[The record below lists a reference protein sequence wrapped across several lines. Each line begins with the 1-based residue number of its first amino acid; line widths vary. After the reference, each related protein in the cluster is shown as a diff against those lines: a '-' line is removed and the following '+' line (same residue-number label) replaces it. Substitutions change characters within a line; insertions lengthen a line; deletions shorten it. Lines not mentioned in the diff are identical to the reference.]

1 MAETTNKSETRKF
14 CLRHLNHESMLNNQF
29 YSMLQEQSMV
39 DVMLSCEGVGVKA
52 HRLVLSANSNYFKNI
67 FSQIPWPTQYPVI
80 VLKDIAIGDLKI
92 IIEFMYKGVA
102 FIEENQLQSVLKSA
116 EALNVSGLTD
126 VCQKLKKQL
135 GYAEN
140 KRPRIDEQNK
150 EDERTFATRKE
161 YEINPASK
169 EKGSTLSPP
178 QTNLKS
184 TSSNAFS
191 QFTSPK
197 LLGRR
202 PIAPKLIPQTTTT
215 SPLNKQ
221 STKSLL
227 PRLAKN
233 GSEQDS
239 PSKKFQQSMHSSVD
253 LVTSSSKNI
262 MHSANASQSKSTAR
276 KSISSTLSA
285 KSATQSSPPLHPPQ
299 LTPTESIQNS
309 RLIITKP
316 NSDVPIEVT
325 LDDENLLVYHSDEE
339 EEDVKPSI
347 FELCE
352 NRSNL
357 ISNISTNDSGD
368 NELPKLPPLIRRGSR
383 SSIDS
388 NEETRSIRS
397 SGSRSSTTSGIKPPP
412 PPSFRVVQRSSARSL
427 RTILKTPAEL
437 TQRVEEK
444 GRNTKSKVKPPEND
458 IDSPEIECPS
468 CGLKFDDEKKWNHHI
483 QTEHVRS

>member
-1 MAETTNKSETRKF
+1 MAETTSKTETRKF

-80 VLKDIAIGDLKI
+80 VLKDVAIGDLKI

-150 EDERTFATRKE
+150 EDERTSATRKE

-169 EKGSTLSPP
+169 ERGLTLSPP

-184 TSSNAFS
+184 GSSNAFG
-191 QFTSPK
+191 QLPSPK
-197 LLGRR
+197 FPGRR
-202 PIAPKLIPQTTTT
+202 PNAPKLIPQTTTT
-215 SPLNKQ
+215 SPLNRQ
-221 STKSLL
+221 LTRSLL
-227 PRLAKN
+227 PRPAKN

-239 PSKKFQQSMHSSVD
+239 PSKTFEQSMHSSVD

-262 MHSANASQSKSTAR
+262 MHPANATQSKSTAR
-276 KSISSTLSA
+276 KSISSTLSS
-285 KSATQSSPPLHPPQ
+285 KSATQSSPPLHPPE
-299 LTPTESIQNS
+299 LTPAESIRNN

-357 ISNISTNDSGD
+357 ISTMNSDN

-388 NEETRSIRS
+388 NEETRSVRS
-397 SGSRSSTTSGIKPPP
+397 SGSRSSTASGIKPPP

-444 GRNTKSKVKPPEND
+444 GRSTKSKVKQPEND

>member
-80 VLKDIAIGDLKI
+80 VLKDVAIGDLKI

-150 EDERTFATRKE
+150 EDERTSATRKE
-161 YEINPASK
+161 YEINTASK
-169 EKGSTLSPP
+169 ERGLTMSPP

-184 TSSNAFS
+184 GSSNAFG
-191 QFTSPK
+191 QLPSPK
-197 LLGRR
+197 FPGRR
-202 PIAPKLIPQTTTT
+202 PNAPKLIPQTTTT

-221 STKSLL
+221 LTKSLL
-227 PRLAKN
+227 PRPAKN

-239 PSKKFQQSMHSSVD
+239 PSKTIEQS
-253 LVTSSSKNI
+253 
-262 MHSANASQSKSTAR
+262 MHSANATQSKSTAR
-276 KSISSTLSA
+276 KSISSTLST
-285 KSATQSSPPLHPPQ
+285 KSATQSSPPLHPPE
-299 LTPTESIQNS
+299 LTPAESIRNN

-357 ISNISTNDSGD
+357 ISNISTMNSNN
-368 NELPKLPPLIRRGSR
+368 NELPKLPPLIRRSSR

-444 GRNTKSKVKPPEND
+444 GRTAKSKVKQPEND